1 MVEMFLTGHSYFV
14 QEKKIKKVFTG
25 SKVWQNWRA
34 FDTFAKPPAINRYAS
49 WQDFSC
55 APRVKKN
62 VKFGLFILRLI
73 LSLKTFS
80 SE

>member
-14 QEKKIKKVFTG
+14 GGGGDQEVFTG

-34 FDTFAKPPAINRYAS
+34 FDTFAKPPAINRYVS

-55 APRVKKN
+55 TPRVKKN